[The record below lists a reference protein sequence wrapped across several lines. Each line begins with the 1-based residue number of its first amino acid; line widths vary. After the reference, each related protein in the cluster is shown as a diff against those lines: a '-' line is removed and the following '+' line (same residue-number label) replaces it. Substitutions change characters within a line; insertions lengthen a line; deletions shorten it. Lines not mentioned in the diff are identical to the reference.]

1 MDHRALHGREN
12 ALLLL
17 VVLIH
22 GCPSAFANSKA
33 SEFRRDIECEETVAQ
48 SNFEGRA
55 GLPQIQR
62 LGSPSHWRSVEGQ
75 ASDRVEACMD
85 RLREDR
91 RTADQE
97 LASSPSVHP
106 REH

>member
-1 MDHRALHGREN
+1 MNHRALHGREN

-33 SEFRRDIECEETVAQ
+33 SEFRRDIECEEIVAH

-55 GLPQIQR
+55 GLP
-62 LGSPSHWRSVEGQ
+62 
-75 ASDRVEACMD
+75 
-85 RLREDR
+85 
-91 RTADQE
+91 RTLVDNFEERARGFAAILTSRGE
-97 LASSPSVHP
+97 LATGANLLRYERALKEKPPSP
-106 REH
+106 RQGARGL

>member
-22 GCPSAFANSKA
+22 GCPSAFANPKA
-33 SEFRRDIECEETVAQ
+33 SEFRRDIECEEIVAH

-55 GLPQIQR
+55 GL
-62 LGSPSHWRSVEGQ
+62 
-75 ASDRVEACMD
+75 
-85 RLREDR
+85 RLRPDLEAWEAITRASLER
-91 RTADQE
+91 RARR
-97 LASSPSVHP
+97 LS
-106 REH
+106 